1 VCARSAPST
10 RAASLKIGCILTGGG
25 VLRSESTVRAMEEAM
40 TQAEKHESSCEALAA
55 LVAEARTMLEQARA

>member
-1 VCARSAPST
+1 
-10 RAASLKIGCILTGGG
+10 